1 MTEHDSNPTMTMRSE
16 ERLDVAQV
24 DALLKRN
31 IEGIDGEP
39 QIRQFSGGSSNLTYL
54 IRYPKAPGDRGLVLR
69 RPPFGTRPKSGHSMI
84 REVRVMQAIKPQY
97 PAVPHVYFHQT
108 EEQSPFDAEF
118 YVMEEVPG
126 HKMDVDFPAHWQLS
140 PQHMVQFG
148 YAFLDKLIELHAVDV
163 ERAGLSDFGRPV
175 GYIERQILGWNRR
188 YEAVITEDVDEF
200 SDVRAWLESH
210 RPAEESGASILHG
223 DFRLDNV
230 IVDGQPPHAIRTVLD
245 WEISALGDPLMDL
258 GNTMAYWL
266 EASDPSDVVA
276 YRMQP
281 STAPGMPTRAQ
292 MVDYYFSKSGRTTDS
307 FDFYLIA
314 GVWRLAAILQQIYYR
329 YYHGQSSNEK
339 FANFGRRVNALGQW
353 ARLLIQN
360 Q

>member
-1 MTEHDSNPTMTMRSE
+1 MIDSNPTMEMRSD
-16 ERLDVAQV
+16 ERLDMQV
-24 DALLKRN
+24 VDELLKQHIDG
-31 IEGIDGEP
+31 IEGEP

-54 IRYPKAPGDRGLVLR
+54 IRYARSPADRGLVLR

-97 PAVPHVYFHQT
+97 PAVPRVFFHQT
-108 EEQSPFDAEF
+108 EEQSPIGAEF

-126 HKMDVDFPAHWQLS
+126 HKMDNDFPDHWQLS
-140 PQHMVQFG
+140 EQATQEFG
-148 YAFLDKLIELHAVDV
+148 FSFLDKLIELHAVDIG
-163 ERAGLSDFGRPV
+163 RAGLSDFGRPE

-188 YEAVITEDVDEF
+188 YEAVITDDVDAF
-200 SDVRAWLESH
+200 DDVRKWLETN
-210 RPAEESGASILHG
+210 RPRQESGASILHG

-230 IVDGQPPHAIRTVLD
+230 IVEDQAPHTIKTVLD

-258 GNTMAYWL
+258 GNAMAYWL
-266 EASDPSDVVA
+266 EASDPADVVA

-281 STAPGMPTRAQ
+281 SQAPGMPTRRQ
-292 MVDYYFSKSGRTTDS
+292 MLDHYSEKSGRDTDD
-307 FDFYLIA
+307 FDFYLVA

-339 FANFGRRVNALGQW
+339 FANFGQRVNALGQW
-353 ARLLIQN
+353 ARVLISN
-360 Q
+360 SS